1 MLVSL
6 VSLDSALTPPVHYP
20 KNQARAKLGGVLGLV
35 LLLTAVIPSRV
46 FAHAGSFALGFGFF
60 AQPLIIRGAKKFV
73 RLVPDWQEQLDLR
86 K

>member
-1 MLVSL
+1 MMGG
-6 VSLDSALTPPVHYP
+6 AL
-20 KNQARAKLGGVLGLV
+20 GVIA
-35 LLLTAVIPSRV
+35 LLLAVIPARV